1 MAEGGDDTALT
12 LLRALPAEAA
22 EAILGR
28 LPADAAGR
36 LRDRLRDAPAAPPPG
51 PELDAALAQFFD
63 LQRIAE
69 RPSPPT
75 PAEEAAPPANPIDE
89 VRGLPPD
96 RLARAL
102 DGEQPGAV
110 ALVLSCL
117 DPAAAGQVIRR
128 LPADRRAEVAL
139 RVTKVG
145 GRNPDLLAPI
155 TRAVVDKAR
164 RLAEAPPEPSYDELV
179 TNLADMLRALPRLER
194 GPVIE
199 EIEAS
204 DPTLAAKVLEK
215 LYRID
220 DLVRIPDRQLQGL
233 LAELDVKTIAIA
245 LKNTD
250 PAVRGKVTSNMSS
263 RARAVLDEESEL
275 LGEIPASRIKEAQQ
289 TVLVL
294 VRKGEE
300 EGKITI
306 EE

>member
-1 MAEGGDDTALT
+1 MADAAGDDTALT
-12 LLRALPAEAA
+12 LLRAMPAEVA
-22 EAILGR
+22 EQVLGR
-28 LPADAAGR
+28 LPDEAAGR
-36 LRDRLRDAPAAPPPG
+36 LRDRLRDAPPQPPAG

-69 RPSPPT
+69 RPAP
-75 PAEEAAPPANPIDE
+75 PAEDAPPPANPIDE

-117 DPAAAGQVIRR
+117 DPAAAGQVVRR
-128 LPADRRAEVAL
+128 LPAEKRADIAL
-139 RVTKVG
+139 RITKLG
-145 GRNPDLLAPI
+145 SRNPDLLGPI
-155 TRAVVDKAR
+155 TAAVAEKAR
-164 RLAEAPPEPSYDELV
+164 RLAEVPPEPSYDELV

-199 EIEAS
+199 KIEAS

-233 LAELDVKTIAIA
+233 LAELDVKTIAVA

-250 PAVRGKVTSNMSS
+250 PAVRGKVTANMSS

-275 LGEIPASRIKEAQQ
+275 LGEVPASRVKEAQT
-289 TVLVL
+289 TVLLL

>member
-1 MAEGGDDTALT
+1 M
-12 LLRALPAEAA
+12 
-22 EAILGR
+22 LGR

-36 LRDRLRDAPAAPPPG
+36 LRDRLRDAPAAPPAG
-51 PELDAALAQFFD
+51 PEVDAALAQFFD

-69 RPSPPT
+69 RPAPATPT
-75 PAEEAAPPANPIDE
+75 DETPPPADPVE
-89 VRGLPPD
+89 ELRGLPPD

-117 DPAAAGQVIRR
+117 DPAAAGQVVRR
-128 LPADRRAEVAL
+128 LPADRRADIAL
-139 RVTKVG
+139 RITKLG
-145 GRNPDLLAPI
+145 SRNPDLLRPV
-155 TRAVVDKAR
+155 TEAVVAKAR

-199 EIEAS
+199 KIEAS
-204 DPTLAAKVLEK
+204 DSALAAKVLEK

-250 PAVRGKVTSNMSS
+250 PAVRGKVTANMSS

-275 LGEIPASRIKEAQQ
+275 LGEVPASRVKEAQS